1 MSDEK
6 INAYQFG
13 RDATPKEM
21 AEALSGY
28 FNSFDH
34 SKGQQLAEEID
45 IVFHRT
51 VLQTFAGFVIH
62 AIRMLATCY
71 ADGRN
76 ESSQRAMAKLSYTI
90 DQEEISDRFPMI

>member
-34 SKGQQLAEEID
+34 SKG
-45 IVFHRT
+45 
-51 VLQTFAGFVIH
+51 
-62 AIRMLATCY
+62 ATCY